1 MDWENLKYFLA
12 VASSGSLAGAGR
24 ALGVKHTT
32 VMRRVADLEAGL
44 GSKLF
49 ERHPSGHRLTAA
61 GNELFEAVRPFEEE
75 LAAVG
80 RKLSGLDQRLTGVVR
95 VAAVELLSP
104 WVCDA
109 LANLRRANP
118 GLTAELLVSPLAVSI
133 ARHEAD
139 VAVRVTNAPPEYLVG
154 RRIATL
160 AHGIYA
166 AVGHPACTSSSGDFS
181 SCDWLNY
188 ADARRNLAQAQWVRT
203 NVPEERIVFRTDHT
217 ATLIAA
223 TRAGIGLS
231 VLPRYAADRDPALR
245 RLATVPGFGQELWL
259 LTHQDLRR
267 TLRIRTLMDCLGE
280 ELHKYRDLIE
290 GNSSS

>member
-12 VASSGSLAGAGR
+12 VATSGSLAGAGR
-24 ALGVKHTT
+24 VLGVEHTT

-49 ERHPSGHRLTAA
+49 ERHPSGYRLTAA

-75 LAAVG
+75 LTAVG

-95 VAAVELLSP
+95 VASLELLSP
-104 WVCDA
+104 WVCEA

-118 GLTAELLVSPLAVSI
+118 GLRTELLVSPHAVSI

-139 VAVRVTNAPPEYLVG
+139 VAVRVTGAPPEYLVG

-166 AVGHPACTSSSGDFS
+166 AVGHPACEATASDFS
-181 SCDWLNY
+181 SCDWLTY
-188 ADARRNLAQAQWVRT
+188 SDARGGIAQAQWVQA

-245 RLATVPGFGQELWL
+245 RLATVPTFDQELWL

-267 TLRIRTLMDCLGE
+267 TLRIRTLMDCLGK
-280 ELHKYRDLIE
+280 ELIKYRDLIE
-290 GNSSS
+290 GNPSP